1 MHLMLQTEN
10 EAAMQQIKRLRLEHA
25 HSLQHLTEENA
36 RLQRTLAHIQV
47 KSLACKANSLEC
59 LDDDRLLQDLHSLAN
74 FHFTVNI
81 CEGSEEV
88 MPSVLLPCVLRMLQ

>member
-1 MHLMLQTEN
+1 MHLPFIVLLRVLVSGSLQYHEDPSGGMQAGDKAGLVHLMLQTEN

-47 KSLACKANSLEC
+47 MRCMCTSASCC
-59 LDDDRLLQDLHSLAN
+59 H
-74 FHFTVNI
+74 V
-81 CEGSEEV
+81 
-88 MPSVLLPCVLRMLQ
+88 